1 MTGIPLEPSP
11 RAESSTTGG
20 STRPPWIRPAPK
32 KPPSAPRSNASADS
46 ISQRSSPEAFTPS
59 EFFVDASGGS
69 GSPRHPSTSSASG
82 HTTSPVQQ
90 QPTPTHQ
97 HYPLHAPSFI
107 DNTGIGIPMD
117 IMRPDPTLYMSPSE
131 VMALFNEG
139 AVDVAS
145 LFPTDFIQQQSP
157 LPQQVSE
164 QGCGGFGSPT
174 FQKLNGGLV
183 TSP

>member
-1 MTGIPLEPSP
+1 VTGIPLEPSP
-11 RAESSTTGG
+11 RGDSSPAT

-32 KPPSAPRSNASADS
+32 KPPSAPRSNASAES

-59 EFFVDASGGS
+59 EFFVDAPGG
-69 GSPRHPSTSSASG
+69 GSPRHPSSSAVSIP
-82 HTTSPVQQ
+82 TSPTPQQ
-90 QPTPTHQ
+90 TSPTHQ
-97 HYPLHAPSFI
+97 HYPLQSPSFI
-107 DNTGIGIPMD
+107 DNSGIGIPMD

-145 LFPTDFIQQQSP
+145 LFPADFIQQQSP
-157 LPQQVSE
+157 LPHVLE

-174 FQKLNGGLV
+174 FPKLAGSLV